1 MAGQRPY
8 EPNDPPRQPR
18 FQLPKET
25 DAMPDAPT
33 SKSPQPTHEQ
43 LRQQQNQAPQQPSQS
58 GGNIQNILAYF
69 ASQGVADDHVVATI
83 GGFPLKLSE
92 LKQSHPQPQPSPPKT
107 EPNSKSQHEE
117 RKRPSKGEE
126 NDS

>member
-25 DAMPDAPT
+25 DAMPDTP
-33 SKSPQPTHEQ
+33 KHPTHEQ
-43 LRQQQNQAPQQPSQS
+43 LRQQQNQTPQQPSQS

-69 ASQGVADDHVVATI
+69 ASQGVQDDHVVATI

-92 LKQSHPQPQPSPPKT
+92 LKQSHPQPQPTPPKT
-107 EPNSKSQHEE
+107 EPKHEE
-117 RKRPSKGEE
+117 RKRP
-126 NDS
+126 